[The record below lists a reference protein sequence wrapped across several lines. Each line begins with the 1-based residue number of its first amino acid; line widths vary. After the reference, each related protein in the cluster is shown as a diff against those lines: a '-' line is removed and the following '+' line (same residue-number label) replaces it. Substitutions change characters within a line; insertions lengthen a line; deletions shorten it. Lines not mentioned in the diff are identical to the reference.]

1 MGVRTPLLRRRI
13 GIALLALMVV
23 LGGGTLGYSI
33 IGLSPLDALYQTV
46 TTVSTVG
53 FRELFKE
60 SASAKV
66 FTIVL
71 ILTGV
76 GTVLYAFGA
85 VLEAVIEGDLFDVWG
100 RRRMERTIDQLK
112 SHIVVCGYGRVG
124 RAVAAN
130 LAAAGEDFVIVDQD
144 ADRFTEVDYL
154 TVVGDA
160 TDDEVL
166 RRAGIERARALV
178 AATSTDTTNVYLT
191 LSGRALKP
199 DLFIVGRAR
208 IADSES
214 KLLRAGADRVINPQA
229 IGGSRIAALL
239 MQPHVAEFLDVV
251 THEEQ
256 VEFRL
261 AEVPVLAACPL
272 ANQSLRDTRLR
283 ERTGALVLALRDA
296 GGEFTTNPGPDT
308 LVSGGDVLIVIGTS
322 NQIEDLVSLAAQ
334 TDGAA

>member
-1 MGVRTPLLRRRI
+1 VVLL
-13 GIALLALMVV
+13 VV
-23 LGGGTLGYSI
+23 LGGGTLGYI
-33 IGLSPLDALYQTV
+33 VIGLSPLDALYQTV

-53 FRELFKE
+53 FRELFPQT
-60 SASAKV
+60 ASAKV

-76 GTVLYAFGA
+76 GTVLYAFGV

-100 RRRMERTIDQLK
+100 RRRMERTINQLK
-112 SHIVVCGYGRVG
+112 NHIVVCGYGRVG

-144 ADRFTEVDYL
+144 AERFADVEYL
-154 TVVGDA
+154 NVTGDA

-261 AEVPVLAACPL
+261 AEVPVPDDCPL
-272 ANQSLRDTRLR
+272 ANRSLRATRLR

-296 GGEFTTNPGPDT
+296 NGQFATNPGPDT
-308 LVSGGDVLIVIGTS
+308 VVTGGDVLIVIGTS
-322 NQIEDLVSLAAQ
+322 SQIEDLITLAAQ

>member
-13 GIALLALMVV
+13 AIALLALVVV
-23 LGGGTLGYSI
+23 LGGGTLGYTV
-33 IGLSPLDALYQTV
+33 IGLSPLNALYQTV

-53 FRELFKE
+53 FRELFPQT
-60 SASAKV
+60 ASAKV

-76 GTVLYAFGA
+76 GTVLYAFGV

-100 RRRMERTIDQLK
+100 RRRMERTINELK
-112 SHIVVCGYGRVG
+112 NHVVVCGYGRVG

-130 LAAAGEDFVIVDQD
+130 LAAAGESFVIVDQD
-144 ADRFTEVDYL
+144 GERFAGVDHL
-154 TVVGDA
+154 TVIGDA

-229 IGGSRIAALL
+229 IGGTRIAALL

-261 AEVPVLAACPL
+261 AEVPVLDLCPL
-272 ANQSLRDTRLR
+272 ANHSLRETRLR

-296 GGEFTTNPGPDT
+296 SGEFTTNPGPDT
-308 LVSGGDVLIVIGTS
+308 VVSGGDVLIVIGTS
-322 NQIEDLVSLAAQ
+322 NQIEDLVALAAQ

>member
-1 MGVRTPLLRRRI
+1 LLRRRI
-13 GIALLALMVV
+13 GFALLALAVV
-23 LGGGTLGYSI
+23 LGGGTLGYTV

-53 FRELFKE
+53 FRELFHE
-60 SASAKV
+60 SASAKA

-76 GTVLYAFGA
+76 GTVLYAFGV
-85 VLEAVIEGDLFDVWG
+85 VLETVIEGDLFDVWG
-100 RRRMERTIDQLK
+100 RRRMESTINQLK
-112 SHIVVCGYGRVG
+112 NHIVVCGYGRVG

-130 LAAAGEDFVIVDQD
+130 LAAAGENFVIVDQD
-144 ADRFTEVDYL
+144 AELFSDVDYL

-160 TDDEVL
+160 TDDDVL

-229 IGGSRIAALL
+229 IGGTRIAALL

-251 THEEQ
+251 THEDQ

-261 AEVPVLAACPL
+261 AEVPVSAAGPL
-272 ANQSLRDTRLR
+272 ANQTLRETRLR

-296 GGEFTTNPGPDT
+296 HGQFTTNPGAET
-308 LVSGGDVLIVIGTS
+308 VVSGGDVLIVIGTG
-322 NQIEDLVSLAAQ
+322 NQIEDLVTLAAQ
-334 TDGAA
+334 TDGAV